1 MDAQQRDPLA
11 AALFPEDG
19 PPDAGD
25 APEVARARA
34 DVALLREQLGVLA
47 AALTTGPAPAGA
59 VPADPVQVDPAPAEP
74 APVEP
79 APAEPVQAE
88 PAPVEPV
95 RGPAAVR
102 PRRRA
107 RIVGWALVA
116 CLALGVLG
124 TGGAWLAARPGGDG
138 GIGAAEA
145 KLTPGGI
152 VACAADVAEGTVV
165 RAEPLADGGF
175 RVVLRVERRYKPAGP
190 DSGELAFRGWAA
202 EASYYRP
209 GTRMLAVVPRSADEG
224 VLTFRQDMEPPGELG
239 EDVGPV
245 RDELE
250 YGRKW
255 LARALPEAGGPC
267 PGRG

>member
-1 MDAQQRDPLA
+1 MGEDTRDPLA
-11 AALFPEDG
+11 RALFPEDG
-19 PPDAGD
+19 PPGAGD
-25 APEVARARA
+25 DPEVARARA
-34 DVALLREQLGVLA
+34 DVDLLREQLGVLA
-47 AALTTGPAPAGA
+47 AALTAGPAPAE
-59 VPADPVQVDPAPAEP
+59 PVSVDPAPAEP
-74 APVEP
+74 VPEP
-79 APAEPVQAE
+79 AV
-88 PAPVEPV
+88 
-95 RGPAAVR
+95 VR

-107 RIVGWALVA
+107 RIVGWALAA

-152 VACAADVAEGTVV
+152 VACASDVAEGTVV
-165 RAEPLADGGF
+165 RAEPLGDGEF

-202 EASYYRP
+202 EASSYRP
-209 GTRMLAVVPRSADEG
+209 GTRLLAVVPRSADEG

-255 LARALPEAGGPC
+255 LAKALPEAGGAC

>member
-1 MDAQQRDPLA
+1 MDAQERDPLA

-19 PPDAGD
+19 PPGAGD
-25 APEVARARA
+25 DPEVARARA
-34 DVALLREQLGVLA
+34 DVDLLREQLGVLA
-47 AALTTGPAPAGA
+47 AALTTGPVRP
-59 VPADPVQVDPAPAEP
+59 EP
-74 APVEP
+74 ARPEAPVS
-79 APAEPVQAE
+79 AEPV
-88 PAPVEPV
+88 PPEPV
-95 RGPAAVR
+95 VR

-107 RIVGWALVA
+107 RAAGWALAA
-116 CLALGVLG
+116 CVALGALG
-124 TGGAWLAARPGGDG
+124 TGGAWLAARPGETAG
-138 GIGAAEA
+138 GLLGSGAEA
-145 KLTPGGI
+145 KLAPGGV
-152 VACAADVAEGTVV
+152 VACATDAAEGTVV
-165 RAEPLADGGF
+165 RAEPLAEGEV

-209 GTRMLAVVPRSADEG
+209 GTRMLVVVSRFPDEG
-224 VLTFRQDMEPPGELG
+224 VLTFRQDAEPPGELG

-255 LARALPEAGGPC
+255 LAKALPEAGGPC